1 MNKFTDPLSSIR
13 VASPCPANWNEMY
26 GNERKRFCA
35 ECKLNV
41 YNLSGMTRDEAEN
54 LLIAS
59 EGQVCVRF
67 FRRADGTVL
76 TKGCPVG
83 WRAVRQRLSRTATA
97 AFSVFAGLFG
107 GLLAVRA
114 VDTGTARLSAAN
126 VPPVESLG
134 SETVPLANFPVEPS
148 GRDTDY
154 AGRDTDYMV
163 VGRPYFYDE
172 ELIETGE
179 VDPNELPQADASR
192 EPLKFT
198 VLGEGNYSAG
208 EQ

>member
-1 MNKFTDPLSSIR
+1 MNKFTNPLSNIR

-76 TKGCPVG
+76 TKDCPVG

-107 GLLAVRA
+107 GLFAVRA
-114 VDTGTARLSAAN
+114 VDTGTARLSAAG
-126 VPPVESLG
+126 VPPVESPG

-148 GRDTDY
+148 GRE
-154 AGRDTDYMV
+154 TDYMV
-163 VGRPYFYDE
+163 MGQLGYYEE

-179 VDPNELPQADASR
+179 VDLNEFRQTDASK
-192 EPLKFT
+192 EPVKFT
-198 VLGEGNYSAG
+198 VLGDRDYSVGN
-208 EQ
+208 E